1 MKTRRLLPVFAC
13 LALLAAPPLSAPA
26 AEPAETRLGI
36 DLIWGTHGE
45 APAGK
50 EFKGIPPD
58 LERRL
63 GRIFKWKRYFSI
75 EHKELAVA
83 PGKTAKVDMS
93 KECRIEV
100 SKPGGEEY
108 EIHLFGKGQLVVKK
122 RQRIVPG
129 EAVVLGGDD
138 KNDNAWFVVVGL
150 APAPS
155 AGKPSPP

>member
-13 LALLAAPPLSAPA
+13 LALLAAPILPTA
-26 AEPAETRLGI
+26 AGDPAETRLGV
-36 DLIWGTHGE
+36 DLIWGTNGD

-50 EFKGIPPD
+50 EFKGIPQD

-63 GRIFKWKRYFSI
+63 GRIFKWKRYFAI
-75 EHKELAVA
+75 EHKELAIA
-83 PGKTAKVDMS
+83 SGKTAKVDMS

-100 SKPGGEEY
+100 SRPGGEEY

-122 RQRIVPG
+122 RQRIVSG
-129 EAVVLGGDD
+129 ETVVLGGDD

-150 APAPS
+150 APAPA
-155 AGKPSPP
+155 AGKPTTP